1 MNKLGLRNKILA
13 GMSIP
18 LLLLIILGLISI
30 NSLNNIT
37 QTNKWVE
44 HTYNVLSG
52 AKGIVGSAVDM
63 ETGMRGYLLAGKE
76 GFLDP
81 YRGGEKETYRAIS
94 EMKNTVSDNPKQVG
108 RLNDVENTLKNWQKD
123 VTEPT
128 IQLRRQIGDAETMN
142 DMAKI
147 VGEARGKVFFDKFRG
162 LIRTFISR
170 EAKLLI
176 KRRADF
182 EAAFKRLNQMDASE
196 QINIKEQLQILKKNE
211 SWVAH
216 TYRVIQKANAI
227 LASAVD
233 METGMRGYL
242 LAGKEAFLEPYTGN
256 SQRFFEMV
264 ANLKKTVSDNPAQ
277 VTLLS
282 DVEET
287 IRAWQK
293 EVTEPMIEQRRRI
306 GHAKTMDDMADLI
319 GEARGKKYFDRFRG
333 LMAEFSAEEASLM
346 ETRKQSNIEAVE
358 QTHQMIWIAIAIA
371 IILSIAIAL
380 YLSRIV
386 LRQVGGEPE
395 EISAIVETISRGDL
409 TIDLSKGRSTLDD
422 GIFRSIKELTEQLR
436 RTITNVVQSTQQVT
450 ANSRELSDLSQ
461 AVSQGSTEQAA
472 SVEET
477 SSAMEEMLSNIQSS
491 TENAQTTQTISQK
504 AAKDAQQGG
513 HAVSQAVTAMKEIAD
528 KISIIEEIARQTNLL
543 ALNAAIEAARAGEH
557 GKGFAVVAAE
567 VRKLAERSQQAAG
580 EISQLSS
587 SSVEVAEEAGSII
600 GKLVPDI
607 EKTAELIQ
615 EITASSQE
623 MQQGSGQINSA
634 IQQLDQVIQR
644 NAGASEEMSATA
656 DQLAMQADETQRI
669 IEFFKVDNQSARRHR
684 PQQNSVAAPKPV
696 QPVKPKPVPGT
707 PVSAALPAPKKQ
719 PAAATSQGHA
729 LDMDMSDDNEFERF

>member
-1 MNKLGLRNKILA
+1 
-13 GMSIP
+13 MSIP
-18 LLLLIILGLISI
+18 LLLLIILGFISI

-44 HTYNVLSG
+44 HTHNVLAG

-81 YRGGEKETYRAIS
+81 YRGGEKATYKAIS
-94 EMKNTVSDNPKQVG
+94 EMKNTVSDNPTQVG
-108 RLNDVENTLKNWQKD
+108 RLTDVENTLKDWQKD

-128 IQLRRQIGDAETMN
+128 IELRRQIGDAETMN
-142 DMAKI
+142 DMAKV

-162 LIRTFISR
+162 LIKTFISR
-170 EAKLLI
+170 EAELLI

-182 EAAFKRLNQMDASE
+182 EAAFKRLNQMDASD

-211 SWVAH
+211 NWVSH

-242 LAGKEAFLEPYTGN
+242 LAGKEDFLEPYTGN

-333 LMAEFSAEEASLM
+333 LMAEFSAEEAALM
-346 ETRKQSNIEAVE
+346 EQRKQSSVEAVE
-358 QTHQMIWIAIAIA
+358 QTEQMIWIAIIVAIV
-371 IILSIAIAL
+371 LSIAIAL
-380 YLSRIV
+380 YLSRVV
-386 LRQVGGEPE
+386 LRQVGGEPG
-395 EISAIVETISRGDL
+395 EISSIIESIARGDL
-409 TIDLSKGRSTLDD
+409 TVDLSRCTSALDC
-422 GIFRSIKELTEQLR
+422 GIFFSMKQLTEQLR
-436 RTITNVVQSTQQVT
+436 QTITNVVESTHQVN
-450 ANSRELSDLSQ
+450 ANSRELSELSQ

-504 AAKDAQQGG
+504 AAQDAQKGG
-513 HAVSQAVTAMKEIAD
+513 EAVSQAVTAMKDIAD

-580 EISQLSS
+580 EISNLSS

-656 DQLAMQADETQRI
+656 DQLAMQANETQNI
-669 IEFFKVDNQSARRHR
+669 IEFFRVDKQPGRRAPA
-684 PQQNSVAAPKPV
+684 PQQNSTASAQPAPV
-696 QPVKPKPVPGT
+696 MSKPKST
-707 PVSAALPAPKKQ
+707 SAALPAPQKQ
-719 PAAATSQGHA
+719 PVATASQGHA
-729 LDMDMSDDNEFERF
+729 LDMGMGDDEFERF